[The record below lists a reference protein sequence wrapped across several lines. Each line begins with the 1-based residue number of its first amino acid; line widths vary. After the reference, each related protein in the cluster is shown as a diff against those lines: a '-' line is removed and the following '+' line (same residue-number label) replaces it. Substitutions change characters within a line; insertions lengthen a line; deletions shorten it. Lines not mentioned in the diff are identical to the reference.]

1 MRDGP
6 EARLALVDAILTR
19 GDLADYH
26 LAPRRGPTCVG
37 WWGNRPM
44 PGPAAHGPSPWPNRD
59 RNVGFLE
66 RRLAQLTG

>member
-6 EARLALVDAILTR
+6 EAGLALVDAILTR

-26 LAPRRGPTCVG
+26 LAPRRRSTCVG

-44 PGPAAHGPSPWPNRD
+44 PGPPANGPSP
-59 RNVGFLE
+59 
-66 RRLAQLTG
+66 